1 MLSLKIE
8 VPEEMST
15 DTLPAFQRIAVLLR
29 ENIINGN
36 LQAGQALAENEL
48 AALCD
53 TSRNTLR
60 EALRFL
66 HGEGLMDYQHNRGV
80 FVRQLT
86 QRDVRD
92 IYKARR
98 YLEVLAIQSSPS
110 ISEFHL
116 HKMAGQLDLALTAA
130 NNNDWRT
137 FGTHSLRFHQR
148 IVHMLGCA
156 RFNEF
161 FSVLL
166 AQLRLLF
173 ASGEHEGNFQ
183 RPWLERDQ
191 SIFDLLKAQRTTEA
205 CKSLTAYLEQSEQQ
219 IMSAF
224 TTRMNGV

>member
-1 MLSLKIE
+1 MFSLKIE
-8 VPEEMST
+8 IPEDASLENV
-15 DTLPAFQRIAVLLR
+15 PAFQRIAILLR

-36 LQAGQALAENEL
+36 LRAGQALAENEL
-48 AALCD
+48 TTLCD

-66 HGEGLMDYQHNRGV
+66 HGEGLVNYHHNRGV
-80 FVRQLT
+80 FVCQFT

-98 YLEVLAIQSSPS
+98 HLEVLAIQAADT
-110 ISEFHL
+110 ISAFHL
-116 HKMAGQLDLALTAA
+116 QKMKTHLDQSAA
-130 NNNDWRT
+130 AADADDWRT

-156 RFNEF
+156 RFNDF

-173 ASGEHEGNFQ
+173 ATGEHEPSFQ
-183 RPWLERDQ
+183 RPWLERDRALWA
-191 SIFDLLKAQRTTEA
+191 LLCEQRKEEA
-205 CKSLTAYLEQSEQQ
+205 CQALTAYLEQSEQQ
-219 IMSAF
+219 IMRAF
-224 TTRMNGV
+224 NTRMNGV